1 MKELKKRALRYQAA
15 QARKA
20 GTVPSDS
27 DQVGQAGTDAA
38 GTRDVVHASS
48 GGGTSAAGRPV
59 HPYVQTG
66 PRNQPKRPP
75 KSKR

>member
-1 MKELKKRALRYQAA
+1 MP
-15 QARKA
+15 A
-20 GTVPSDS
+20 GNHHAE
-27 DQVGQAGTDAA
+27 GAGPQDDTDLE
-38 GTRDVVHASS
+38 GREHASS
-48 GGGTSAAGRPV
+48 GGGTSATGRAL